1 MIVRINSVAGCKED
15 QFRQT
20 VKEGRSGTQAHEKL
34 HVGMSIADRLISAFE
49 NVCAPHY
56 GGQSQKHLEE
66 TVSDMVFGMR
76 EEIPFDQEEND
87 GAGYGEK
94 EKHVLN
100 E

>member
-34 HVGMSIADRLISAFE
+34 HVGMSVADRLISAFE
-49 NVCAPHY
+49 NVKSPNN
-56 GGQSQKHLEE
+56 GGQSQKHLKKAVINE
-66 TVSDMVFGMR
+66 VFRMR

-87 GAGYGEK
+87 GAGCGEK
-94 EKHVLN
+94 EKHVLY